1 LKNLKEVRGGK
12 SAKILKQEK
21 VNRGKLKKSDQNDFL
36 FPVFGF
42 VAGTIF
48 LRSKNVEKEKGKEE
62 KTE

>member
-1 LKNLKEVRGGK
+1 
-12 SAKILKQEK
+12 